1 MSRKTPLLCAALI
14 SLVVTARLAADCSP
28 AVVVLVP
35 ATACKSGTA
44 TVGVLAVPGA
54 SYAWT
59 VTGGQIAGDASGDRI
74 TIALGTGATA
84 SASVTMTSGT
94 CVSKGSGVI
103 ALHDPF
109 AIRVGAIQA
118 GHAGEPLIVAWV
130 YDNGSPAKQTVSTSD
145 SGTAV
150 TLGPD
155 VRSYTY
161 TPQTS
166 GSNEFV
172 IDAVMKTTSIAPPP
186 VSRQRAVGKSPA
198 NASACS
204 TAHASMPYTV
214 GVCSNPPVAIDGPDS
229 AISETAFSV
238 SVRSQPGAV
247 ASWTITNGTPATAT
261 GDAVMVTAGSSG
273 SVGLAVRFTRGA
285 CMSEAERSIAI
296 VPKPACDNPKATV
309 SSGPLSCGSAIVNA
323 TFTGTP
329 PFQGVWSDGVHF
341 ETKDT
346 AIARTFTIPGNYSI
360 LSFWDSVCLGSASGV
375 AVVPALLPTAR
386 ITSNG
391 GKNCTYVDSV
401 TVQFTGK
408 PPFWACWTDG
418 SCYQTNQMQTTKLL
432 TAPGT
437 NTIAW
442 GYDGDGCA
450 MTITGA
456 VQASESWRV
465 RLSSQC
471 YWTPDGGNFVN
482 LLVSVS
488 TVMWSDGVIT
498 YGTRYG
504 LQPAQTTTYTIT
516 SIQGGTLLC
525 DPIFDTP
532 RSVTVYPN
540 PVPEFTPPPS
550 DVCSGSTV
558 PLSLATP
565 PPPGTQVTWFV
576 DKGAKILSGQGT
588 NTIQYQAFSMT
599 SCCSTADFGCTFKFA
614 DPNRCPLTKQGSL
627 RTVPVDPYATMSVD
641 TTGPIH
647 AGKTGLIQYRVGDSL
662 TSWSFDDS
670 MGDAITPVGACSAP
684 TGIPCY
690 AQYTSTHGPGQ
701 STITMHAKSACPTK
715 DVSMVVTILP

>member
-1 MSRKTPLLCAALI
+1 MSGKNPLLCAALI

-28 AVVVLVP
+28 AVAVLVP

-84 SASVTMTSGT
+84 TASVTVTSGI
-94 CVSKGSGVI
+94 CVSKGSGLI

-109 AIRVGAIQA
+109 AVRVGAIQD
-118 GHAGEPLIVAWV
+118 GHAGEPVIVAWV
-130 YDNGSPAKQTVSTSD
+130 YDNGAPAKQTISTSD
-145 SGTAV
+145 SGVAV

-172 IDAVMKTTSIAPPP
+172 IDATMKTTAFAPPP
-186 VSRQRAVGKSPA
+186 VSRQRAVAKSPA

-204 TAHASMPYTV
+204 TAHAAMPYTV
-214 GVCSNPPVAIDGPDS
+214 GVCSNPPVAIEGPDS
-229 AISETAFSV
+229 VISETAVSV

-285 CMSEAERSIAI
+285 CMSAAERSIAI

-329 PFQGVWSDGVHF
+329 PFQGIWSDGVHF
-341 ETKDT
+341 ETNAT
-346 AIARTFTIPGNYSI
+346 AIARTFTMPGNYSI
-360 LSFWDSVCLGSASGV
+360 ISFWDSVCLGSASGV
-375 AVVPALLPTAR
+375 SVVPALLPTAR

-391 GKNCTYVDSV
+391 GNNCTFVDSV
-401 TVQFTGK
+401 NVQFTGK

-418 SCYQTNQMQTTKLL
+418 TCYQTNQMQTTKLL
-432 TAPGT
+432 TAKGT
-437 NTIAW
+437 NTITY
-442 GYDGDGCA
+442 GSDGDGCA

-456 VQASESWRV
+456 VQAFEGMRYY
-465 RLSSQC
+465 LSSVCQF
-471 YWTPDGGNFVN
+471 TPATGNLVHIWVN
-482 LLVSVS
+482 PQGFPYPR
-488 TVMWSDGVIT
+488 TVTWSDGVT
-498 YGTRYG
+498 TSDSLTTSADRNV
-504 LQPAQTTTYTIT
+504 QPAQTTTYTIT
-516 SIQGGTLLC
+516 GVSPKVGFC
-525 DPIFDTP
+525 DTIFDNP

-540 PVPEFTPPPS
+540 PVPEFTPTPS
-550 DVCSGSTV
+550 DVCPGTPLTV
-558 PLSLATP
+558 SLTTP
-565 PPPGTQVTWFV
+565 PPPGTQVT
-576 DKGAKILSGQGT
+576 
-588 NTIQYQAFSMT
+588 
-599 SCCSTADFGCTFKFA
+599 
-614 DPNRCPLTKQGSL
+614 
-627 RTVPVDPYATMSVD
+627 
-641 TTGPIH
+641 
-647 AGKTGLIQYRVGDSL
+647 
-662 TSWSFDDS
+662 
-670 MGDAITPVGACSAP
+670 
-684 TGIPCY
+684 
-690 AQYTSTHGPGQ
+690 
-701 STITMHAKSACPTK
+701 
-715 DVSMVVTILP
+715 